1 MHKNVF
7 IFIKIA
13 LWVEKDDAGTA
24 GRIGLFCGKKNYV

>member
-7 IFIKIA
+7 IFIKMA

-24 GRIGLFCGKKNYV
+24 GRIILFCWKKNTV